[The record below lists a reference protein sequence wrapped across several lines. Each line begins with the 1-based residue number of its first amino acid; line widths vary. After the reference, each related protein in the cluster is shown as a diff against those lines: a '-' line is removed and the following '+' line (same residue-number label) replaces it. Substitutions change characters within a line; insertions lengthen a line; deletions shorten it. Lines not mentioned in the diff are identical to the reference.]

1 MATFLTVLGLM
12 CMVGLPAYA
21 ILYIVPQV
29 KPDDWKAG
37 TPFLLMLPGF
47 LIFGY
52 GLYLNNDKPITVSTA
67 CGTVQYYKQYSKGGR
82 YSRGKTFER
91 ITLQLDDSK
100 YFRHFRFDE
109 SLAPKHKGDYVCFEL
124 HDRKLNSQLAES
136 TILKWIEPTS
146 IQQ

>member
-37 TPFLLMLPGF
+37 APFLLMLPGF

-52 GLYLNNDKPITVSTA
+52 GLYLNSDKPLTVSTA
-67 CGTVQYYKQYSKGGR
+67 CGTVQY
-82 YSRGKTFER
+82 
-91 ITLQLDDSK
+91 L
-100 YFRHFRFDE
+100 
-109 SLAPKHKGDYVCFEL
+109 
-124 HDRKLNSQLAES
+124 
-136 TILKWIEPTS
+136 
-146 IQQ
+146 